1 MFGITPETRVYL
13 KTGVTDGRLGFEG
26 LRGLVSKVIEQDL
39 RAGHLFAFCNRRE
52 NRVRLLW
59 HHAGGLYLVTKRFD
73 RGTVNWPR
81 DAAAVVSLSAGQLQ
95 TLLNGVQWRPAEG
108 APTRRYWR

>member
-1 MFGITPETRVYL
+1 MFGLTNETRVYV
-13 KTGVTDGRLGFEG
+13 KTGVTDGRVGFEG
-26 LRGLVSKVIEQDL
+26 LRSLVSKVIAQDV

-59 HHAGGLYLVTKRFD
+59 HHAGGLYLATKRLD

-81 DAAAVVSLSAGQLQ
+81 DAAAAVCMSAAQLQ
-95 TLLNGVQWRPAEG
+95 MLLQGAQFTPAGETT
-108 APTRRYWR
+108 ARRYWR